1 MPGNG
6 SPDALETTDFATHEA
21 LRRSFEGRVGRGPI
35 PAFRAVCDEGW
46 KGPVGTLSKPYARW
60 LAWLL
65 LPAVLA
71 AQADL
76 SHWQVPA
83 AMRTLGY
90 AAETR
95 QEGCRSA
102 TCTVLLPPAEPP
114 RGAFGNLTQ
123 TLDAAPYHGRQVTLS
138 AWIRVE
144 AGGGPSGV
152 PSGTGDS
159 AQLWLRVMR
168 PDAQLGFYDDM
179 GDRPISSTEW
189 QRYEIAGEVAADAQ
203 SIQIGV
209 LSFGTPRVWI
219 DGVQLTPGAAASA
232 AEAAVRRE
240 MEEIYARIDAGYAR
254 GDISEMTS
262 LALPDAQI
270 VTIGK
275 TLAGHFRSPLAGTL
289 KEIASQLRLGTTIQS
304 RSTVTCVQMAEGAA
318 TVFVNNDSLMSGGV
332 PTRSTAELISI
343 DRDTWVR
350 TPAGW
355 RLKETVLISARSV
368 TPRTDGEAARLVA
381 AELKQ
386 SATPLAAEDPA
397 DDTAGL
403 AAFGKAVSD
412 ARIVALGEA
421 THGTREFYQLN
432 HRLFE
437 YLVRQ
442 KGFTVLAIEANWP
455 EALAVDR
462 YIKTGDGSPREAL
475 AGMNFWTW
483 YTEEMLDLVEWMRA
497 YNRSPGQH
505 PILTFTSFDM
515 QFGHAA
521 ADKAVEYLKE
531 YAPDLAGVARA
542 VFAEAYDIEAHRGEI
557 YDLRAEAVAARVAGV
572 AHEFDTRHR
581 ELTAASGEEKWRD
594 ARQAA
599 AIVQQACSLR
609 IAGKGPGYR
618 DEAMAG
624 NAGWIAGNAFPR
636 EKVVLWAHNAHVRT
650 GGEPKSMGA
659 FLRERFGRQLYV
671 VGYAFLRG
679 GLRAKGPEGGT
690 AADVKV
696 FDAPPSPEGSGDAV
710 LSGAGLPLFFLDLA
724 SVPREGPLGRWLAAP
739 HLFHSVG
746 SSWFTDD
753 PDANLEPGVLVQRYD
768 GLIFVEEGH
777 AARTL

>member
-1 MPGNG
+1 MRFQSRERQRAVGTGVLVTPLT
-6 SPDALETTDFATHEA
+6 PDKRPLGRPIGKRGAR
-21 LRRSFEGRVGRGPI
+21 LRRSV
-35 PAFRAVCDEGW
+35 
-46 KGPVGTLSKPYARW
+46 
-60 LAWLL
+60 WLL

-76 SHWQVPA
+76 SRWEVPA

-90 AAETR
+90 TAETR
-95 QEGCRSA
+95 REGCRGA
-102 TCTVLLPPAEPP
+102 TCAVLLPPGPAGTPP
-114 RGAFGNLTQ
+114 PGGFGNLVQ
-123 TLDAAPYHGRQVTLS
+123 TVDAAPYRGRKVSLS
-138 AWIRVE
+138 AWIRLE
-144 AGGGPSGV
+144 AGAA
-152 PSGTGDS
+152 GDS
-159 AQLWLRVMR
+159 AQMWLRVVR
-168 PDAQLGFYDDM
+168 PDRQLGFYDDM

-189 QRYEIAGEVAADAQ
+189 RRYEIAGEVAADAQ

-209 LSFGTPRVWI
+209 LSFGNPRVWI
-219 DGVQLTPGAAASA
+219 DGPQLAPGPEAGA

-240 MEEIYARIDAGYAR
+240 MEEIYAHVDAGYAR
-254 GDISEMTS
+254 GDISEMAG

-270 VTIGK
+270 VTGK
-275 TLAGHFRSPLAGTL
+275 SRSPLAGAISQ
-289 KEIASQLRLGTTIQS
+289 IAAELRKGMRMQS
-304 RSTVTCVQMAEGAA
+304 RSTVTCVQMADGAA
-318 TVFVNNDSLMSGGV
+318 VVSVNNDSLMSGAASSGV
-332 PTRSTAELISI
+332 PSGSPPRELISVN
-343 DRDTWVR
+343 RDIWVR

-355 RLKETVLISARSV
+355 KLKETVLISDRSV
-368 TPRTDGEAARLVA
+368 TPRTDAETARLVA

-386 SATPLAAEDPA
+386 RAVPLAAA
-397 DDTAGL
+397 DSDTGGL
-403 AAFGKAVSD
+403 AAFGKAVGD

-462 YIKTGDGSPREAL
+462 YIKTGEGNPREAL

-483 YTEEMLDLVEWMRA
+483 YTEETLDLVEWMRA
-497 YNRSPGQH
+497 YNQAPGQH
-505 PILTFTSFDM
+505 PTLTFTSYDM

-557 YDLRAEAVAARVAGV
+557 YDPRAEAVAARVAEV

-581 ELTAASGEEKWRD
+581 QLTEASGEEKWRD
-594 ARQAA
+594 ARQAVA
-599 AIVQQACSLR
+599 VVQQACSLR
-609 IAGKGPGYR
+609 MAGKGPGYR

-624 NAGWIAGNAFPR
+624 NAGWIAASQFPR

-650 GGEPKSMGA
+650 GGQPKSMGA
-659 FLRERFGRQLYV
+659 FLRERFGRQLYA
-671 VGYAFLRG
+671 VGYAFRRG

-690 AADVKV
+690 AADVKA

-724 SVPREGPLGRWLAAP
+724 SVPPEGPLGRWLAEP

-746 SSWFTDD
+746 SSWFSDD
-753 PDANLEPGVLVQRYD
+753 PEANLEPGVLVQRYD

-777 AARTL
+777 AARPL